1 MSIRKEVDQKNE
13 EKIYK
18 LLENQ
23 PDLLRKYVISVGD
36 RTSYT
41 KVAYVR
47 HISHFLTYMNKE
59 LKYDNNKISDY
70 LKVKPMDISS
80 YMESIKYDESGNK
93 KSATYYNTQLAAI
106 KSFFEFLMYNNI
118 IENNPCDKVKKAK
131 DNKEREIVTITD
143 DDLDIMIN
151 NIKNGVGNHRAKAI
165 QKKWVTRDIALL
177 TMGLTTGLRI
187 SAIVGIDIDDINFD
201 EKYLVVTEKGD
212 IEKKIYLGDRTIK
225 ALKDWINDRQFM
237 VDSNV
242 RALFLSKNYKRISTT
257 AVQER
262 FRKISEDTG
271 KHITPHKMR
280 ATCATRLYEE
290 TGDIY
295 LVQQQLGH
303 KSIKNTE
310 RYAKVSDERK
320 IKAANILDSLY

>member
-1 MSIRKEVDQKNE
+1 MSTRKEMDQRNE
-13 EKIYK
+13 EVIYK
-18 LLENQ
+18 LLEGQ
-23 PDLLRKYVISVGD
+23 PDILRKYIISVGD
-36 RTSYT
+36 KTSYT
-41 KVAYVR
+41 KMVYVR
-47 HISHFLTYMNKE
+47 YISHFLTYMNNDLRYE
-59 LKYDNNKISDY
+59 NNKVSDY
-70 LKVKPMDISS
+70 DKIKPMDISS
-80 YMESIKYDESGNK
+80 YMESMKYDKNGNK
-93 KSATYYNTQLAAI
+93 KSATYYNAQLAAI
-106 KSFFEFLMYNNI
+106 KSFFDFLLYNNI

-131 DNKEREIVTITD
+131 DNKERNIITITD

-151 NIKNGVGNHRAKAI
+151 NIKNGVGNHRARAI
-165 QKKWVTRDIALL
+165 QKKWVSRDIALL
-177 TMGLTTGLRI
+177 TLGLTTGLRI
-187 SAIVGIDIDDINFD
+187 SAIVGININDINLD
-201 EKYLVVTEKGD
+201 EKYLIVTEKGD
-212 IEKKIYLGDRTIK
+212 IEKKIYLGDKTIK
-225 ALKDWINDRQFM
+225 VLKDWIYDRQFM

-242 RALFLSKNYKRISTT
+242 EALFLSKNYKRISST
-257 AVQER
+257 AVEER
-262 FRKISEDTG
+262 FRKISKDTG